1 MSDASKKV
9 MRLLHQCKDNVAW
22 RLIRVLVGLALEKDT
37 LTLHRASGDVNLKNL
52 LLLRLIANNSLTS
65 HHARTNLAE
74 GLDDTVTLAALAG
87 RRLGLLLATRAL
99 TLAAKNLL
107 VGGKL
112 DSLAAVELLERDLV
126 LLLLIRAT
134 SRSARATLASG
145 TARAARTHAEAK
157 HLGKDIVEVDLGTAR
172 TAAGLIEGG
181 HAVNIVELAL
191 LLIAKN
197 FVCLC
202 DFLEL
207 DFGLFSMLFGDLV
220 WMDSLRYAMT
230 YFSVG
235 LLDLLWCRRFL
246 DLE

>member
-1 MSDASKKV
+1 M
-9 MRLLHQCKDNVAW
+9 
-22 RLIRVLVGLALEKDT
+22 
-37 LTLHRASGDVNLKNL
+37 
-52 LLLRLIANNSLTS
+52 IANNSLTS

-134 SRSARATLASG
+134 SRSARATWASG
-145 TARAARTHAEAK
+145 TTRATRTHAKAE

-220 WMDSLRYAMT
+220 WMVL
-230 YFSVG
+230 
-235 LLDLLWCRRFL
+235 
-246 DLE
+246 